1 MPLLQKWQIFLK
13 HITHYNM
20 NIDYQPKKP
29 FQNKLEYDC
38 MMVIVWIIFVNLFHR
53 KQQKTCQRWLPH
65 SRPGQPTR
73 STCSQ
78 VSSKPLANLTL
89 FPQMSHSQPKS
100 CLFSCL
106 DSNAAHC
113 LWGKPSA
120 LAATQIQTWLTQRN
134 IFRIVN
140 KCSEHTLYGI
150 LRHNMTLKSIN
161 KSPRITN
168 SGTNMSKFQF

>member
-1 MPLLQKWQIFLK
+1 MPLLQKWQIFPK
-13 HITHYNM
+13 HITYYNM
-20 NIDYQPKKP
+20 NIDYQPIKP
-29 FQNKLEYDC
+29 FQNKVWWYDGHRS
-38 MMVIVWIIFVNLFHR
+38 IFVNLFHR

-140 KCSEHTLYGI
+140 KYPEHAFYGI
-150 LRHNMTLKSIN
+150 LRQNMTLKSSN

-168 SGTNMSKFQF
+168 SGTCMSKFQF